1 MHTHNSLLVSRCIPI
16 KTCTVN
22 LLNSLAF
29 GNLPPF
35 YYMGFIVPIFSR
47 SVVINICIN
56 TSPAWRWHLEKC
68 GVKILQ
74 WTVRLSTWI
83 KSRNK
88 EIMSVTWKE
97 RFNTAT
103 YVFIMS
109 ERHGFYI
116 SSKSRFFSCFVLPA
130 FNCAKNSQNEYSKSQ
145 ALYKTTFFFL
155 NNDSLFRIKEQGC
168 HIYSQ
173 TALNSGF

>member
-1 MHTHNSLLVSRCIPI
+1 
-16 KTCTVN
+16 
-22 LLNSLAF
+22 
-29 GNLPPF
+29 
-35 YYMGFIVPIFSR
+35 
-47 SVVINICIN
+47 
-56 TSPAWRWHLEKC
+56 
-68 GVKILQ
+68 
-74 WTVRLSTWI
+74 
-83 KSRNK
+83 
-88 EIMSVTWKE
+88 
-97 RFNTAT
+97 
-103 YVFIMS
+103 MS

-173 TALNSGF
+173 TALNSGFQSHRCPFYHKMADLMPDLQRGCLTQQSPLHRFSCLDNFTPVISHVFVRVASLALHKPVNTFIGFRCYKSRFRETQCNKTDRPT